1 MDRLFSG
8 NEPEFSEKVQEGI
21 AEARDKGSATMPEE
35 NLEFSAEDDGTVKI
49 LDTENDEVTTATP
62 NPEDANDEV
71 LAASEAEDTDQAA
84 AEEQEKSDEKA
95 ELEQQIEDNLEEIK
109 KAVDDMK
116 DDGDKDLAQEV
127 KTAVKQMSAD
137 LFNLDPSLGI
147 NVDNARATLRQF
159 SDAADEVI
167 EAEETVTEEPDEL
180 GEGDV
185 EVKAECGDKSY
196 SIRFKGKSKDY
207 IVDFMKSFSDKLE
220 ETETEIEETPADETE
235 ETDEEV
241 EVKTECG
248 GREFSIKFNGESMD
262 QISNFMKVF
271 SDKLEEIEGETTET
285 IEETKDPELTDPDKI
300 EETKAESD
308 KEGAEATIENNLEEI
323 NKAVDDLEKSGD
335 KDLAERIEK
344 TVEEVK
350 EQLDEAKDK
359 GVETEKMESTL
370 KTYSDRVNKV
380 KANFET
386 KSFSS
391 LDAYLDMAPINE
403 TMKDRTFSTKERKDA
418 ESALGGC
425 LMHKF

>member
-71 LAASEAEDTDQAA
+71 LAASEAEDTDKAA

-95 ELEQQIEDNLEEIK
+95 ELEQQIENNLEEVK
-109 KAVDDMK
+109 KAVEDMK
-116 DDGDKDLAQEV
+116 EDGDKDLAQEV

-137 LFNLDPSLGI
+137 LFNLDPNLGI
-147 NVDNARATLRQF
+147 NVDYARATLRQF

-180 GEGDV
+180 GDGDV

-207 IVDFMKSFSDKLE
+207 IVDFMRSFSDKIE
-220 ETETEIEETPADETE
+220 ETETEIEETPAE
-235 ETDEEV
+235 ETDDEV

-262 QISNFMKVF
+262 QIDNFMRVF
-271 SDKLEEIEGETTET
+271 SDKLEEIEGDTTET

-308 KEGAEATIENNLEEI
+308 KEEAKEVVENNLEEI
-323 NKAVDDLEKSGD
+323 GKAVDDLEESGD
-335 KDLAERIEK
+335 KDLAEKIEEK
-344 TVEEVK
+344 VEEVK
-350 EQLDEAKDK
+350 EQVDEAKDK

-391 LDAYLDMAPINE
+391 LDEYLGMAPINE

>member
-62 NPEDANDEV
+62 NPEDENDEV
-71 LAASEAEDTDQAA
+71 LAASDESADQTKV
-84 AEEQEKSDEKA
+84 EEQEKSDEKA
-95 ELEQQIEDNLEEIK
+95 ELEQQIEGNLEEIN

-116 DDGDKDLAQEV
+116 EDGDKDLAQEV

-137 LFNLDPSLGI
+137 LFNLDPELGI
-147 NVDNARATLRQF
+147 NVDHARFLLKRF

-180 GEGDV
+180 GDGDV

-207 IVDFMKSFSDKLE
+207 IVDFMKSFSDKIE
-220 ETETEIEETPADETE
+220 ETETELEGTSSDETD
-235 ETDEEV
+235 DEI

-262 QISNFMKVF
+262 QISDFMKVF

-285 IEETKDPELTDPDKI
+285 IEETKDPELT
-300 EETKAESD
+300 EAEKAESD
-308 KEGAEATIENNLEEI
+308 KEEAEATIENNLEEI

-335 KDLAERIEK
+335 KDLAEKIEK

-380 KANFET
+380 KANLST
-386 KSFSS
+386 KSFSN

>member
-1 MDRLFSG
+1 MKTKLMDRLFSG

-62 NPEDANDEV
+62 NPEDENDEV
-71 LAASEAEDTDQAA
+71 LAASDESADQTKV
-84 AEEQEKSDEKA
+84 EEQEKSDEKA
-95 ELEQQIEDNLEEIK
+95 ELEQQIEGNLEEIN

-116 DDGDKDLAQEV
+116 EDGDKDLAQEV

-137 LFNLDPSLGI
+137 LFNLDPELGI
-147 NVDNARATLRQF
+147 NVDHARFLLKRF

-180 GEGDV
+180 GDGDV

-207 IVDFMKSFSDKLE
+207 IVDFMKSFSDKIE
-220 ETETEIEETPADETE
+220 ETETELEGTSSDETD
-235 ETDEEV
+235 DEI

-262 QISNFMKVF
+262 QISDFMKVF

-285 IEETKDPELTDPDKI
+285 IEETKDPELT
-300 EETKAESD
+300 EAEKAESD
-308 KEGAEATIENNLEEI
+308 KEEAEATIENNLEEI

-335 KDLAERIEK
+335 KDLAEKIEK

-380 KANFET
+380 KANLST
-386 KSFSS
+386 KSFSN